1 MSRAITKVQTMVIA
15 AIIVVAGIVGGVYYY
30 LTLPKPVPALKIGVV
45 GPLATF
51 TGDHIKWA
59 ATMAA
64 DEINAEGGILGEQ
77 IELYWGDDESRIEP
91 GVMAMEKLILTD
103 KVDFIVGGSESPV
116 ILAMAHIAMENKK
129 VFVSNAGAAM
139 IIREGVLA
147 EPEKFKYFFHMSP
160 SMDSWAGA
168 VTQTVVQL
176 AEQYNFTKVAMIC
189 DDAPWAKTNYDY
201 MIPYYEE
208 HGLEIVYEAWP
219 TWDAVDYSTELLAAK
234 AAGAEIISG
243 AVSYSI
249 VTFVKQWYDMQIP
262 AVLAGDYPCGPE
274 DEAFWEM
281 TGGKCISV
289 IGAGV
294 GVPRAPVTPKTEP
307 WLEKFLEEYAST
319 PLWCAVETYD
329 AMYMLKE
336 AIETLGTTDSDEVA
350 EYLSEIDWVGVGARY
365 KFDEAHHA
373 IWKIGYWNG
382 YAFQWVGPA
391 PEGKVITEY
400 GGLLAEI
407 DLILP
412 PWME

>member
-1 MSRAITKVQTMVIA
+1 MKMKRLFLIPLIIMV
-15 AIIVVAGIVGGVYYY
+15 VSG
-30 LTLPKPVPALKIGVV
+30 LTFTGCPAPAPAESLKIGVV
-45 GPLATF
+45 GPLALF
-51 TGDHIKWA
+51 VGDHIKWG

-64 DEINAEGGILGEQ
+64 EEINAEGGILGRQ
-77 IELYWGDDESRIEP
+77 IELYWGDDENRVEP
-91 GVMAMEKLILTD
+91 GIMAMEKLIMTD

-116 ILAMAHIAMENKK
+116 ILAMAHVAMENKE

-168 VTQTVVQL
+168 VTATVVQL
-176 AEQYNFTKVAMIC
+176 AEQHGFTKVAMIC

-201 MIPYYEE
+201 MVPYYEN

-219 TWDAVDYSTELLAAK
+219 PWDAVDYTTELLAAQ

-243 AVSYSI
+243 AVSYGI

-281 TGGKCISV
+281 TGGKTISL

-294 GVPRAPVTPKTEP
+294 GVPRAEVTPKTMS
-307 WLEKFLEEYAST
+307 WLEKFMERYEAT
-319 PLWCAVETYD
+319 PLWCTVETYD
-329 AMYMLKE
+329 AIYMLKE
-336 AIETLGTTDSDEVA
+336 VIETLGTTDSDEVA
-350 EYLSEIDWVGVGARY
+350 EYISEIDWVGVGARY

-373 IWKIGYWNG
+373 IWEIGYWNG
-382 YAFQWVGPA
+382 YGFQWVALA

-400 GGLLAEI
+400 GGVLTGV